1 MKLRR
6 GDKRVGQECRT
17 ILNVLGPR
25 QRDCVARR
33 ENRLPLRPAG
43 IWNRAISGA
52 HGEGQGCAFWDRRVP
67 LDREPGRPRLLGIE
81 DFRCVGPFGPIAVR
95 IELSKPD
102 SPIVTIRTRVI
113 EPTEAL
119 HQRWAS
125 DPHRFPRLGRVRS
138 QEWLVSFEPPVVTI
152 VGTCP
157 ANGGVLGL
165 APFPVQTPS
174 RGSNR
179 SPRVSLRIPG
189 GKSSLSK

>member
-6 GDKRVGQECRT
+6 GDKRVGRECCT

-43 IWNRAISGA
+43 IRNRAISGA
-52 HGEGQGCAFWDRRVP
+52 HGEGQGRAFWDRRVP
-67 LDREPGRPRLLGIE
+67 LDREPGGPRLLGIE
-81 DFRCVGPFGPIAVR
+81 DFRCVGSFGPVAVR

-113 EPTEAL
+113 EPSETL

-125 DPHRFPRLGRVRS
+125 DPHRFPSLGRVRS
-138 QEWLVSFEPPVVTI
+138 QEWLVSFAPPDLGIACNFHTRVTELWL
-152 VGTCP
+152 TLFR
-157 ANGGVLGL
+157 VLPPWL
-165 APFPVQTPS
+165 V
-174 RGSNR
+174 
-179 SPRVSLRIPG
+179 
-189 GKSSLSK
+189 